1 MSETTSCAE
10 ESVFVQVT
18 TPACVMVVGFGT
30 NADVPN
36 VIAPAGMVIVVVE
49 PDGAGDGVG
58 EGDGVGDGDGVG
70 EGAEGEVFDE

>member
-36 VIAPAGMVIVVVE
+36 VLAPAGMVIVVVE

>member
-1 MSETTSCAE
+1 VSETTSCAE

>member
-18 TPACVMVVGFGT
+18 TPAGVMVVGFGR

-36 VIAPAGMVIVVVE
+36 VLAPAGMVIVVVE
-49 PDGAGDGVG
+49 PDGT
-58 EGDGVGDGDGVG
+58 GDGVGDGDGDGVG
-70 EGAEGEVFDE
+70 DGAEGEVFEE